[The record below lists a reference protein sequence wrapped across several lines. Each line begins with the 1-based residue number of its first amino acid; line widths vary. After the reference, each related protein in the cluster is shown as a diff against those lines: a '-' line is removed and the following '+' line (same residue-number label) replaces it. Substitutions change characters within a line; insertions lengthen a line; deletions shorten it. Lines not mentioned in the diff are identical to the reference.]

1 LLITACAHAEVSV
14 APTRAMERGTNS
26 EPEPA
31 TDDSIKASEV
41 DLAFSHRA
49 YTCGPHGPISMWF
62 KQRLIL
68 TSAVLGLVLA
78 ALPSTALAGHP
89 SVFVAITSPAS
100 GSTVFGSITIS
111 GTASAKFGV
120 SSVSVAVDSG
130 SFQPAGGTS
139 SWTYQLNTD
148 NLTNAIHTI
157 TARAADTHGQTA
169 TTSISVT
176 VNNAPPT
183 ISIASPTPGSVVSGR
198 VFVSGASASQA
209 GVVSVQVR
217 VDTGP
222 WQPASGTTNWS
233 AAVDTATFADGS
245 HTVFAM
251 AADSVGHTTTI
262 SISVTFSNSPPAI
275 SISTPQ
281 AGATVAG
288 SMSVSGSAASL
299 AGIASVQ
306 VQVDANGWVT
316 AAGTTT
322 WNLAVD
328 TTAYA
333 NGPHTLSAMASDSL
347 GRSSTTSV
355 SVTVSNLI
363 KTYESPWYVKDGKGN
378 VSTVNATMNWDGNTN
393 FNSKLPSGNVRFQ
406 VNSTVQPNDANVSDT
421 CSQDPV
427 TGFWSCVHQIQSAD
441 LYWNS
446 VIGWSLHYAFQL
458 QVEYP
463 PTSTFT
469 ISYGGDSN
477 FAPSSAQAV
486 NT

>member
-1 LLITACAHAEVSV
+1 
-14 APTRAMERGTNS
+14 
-26 EPEPA
+26 
-31 TDDSIKASEV
+31 
-41 DLAFSHRA
+41 
-49 YTCGPHGPISMWF
+49 MWF
-62 KQRLIL
+62 KQRSIL

-78 ALPSTALAGHP
+78 CLPSTALAGHP
-89 SVFVAITSPAS
+89 SVFVAVKSPAS

-120 SSVSVAVDSG
+120 RSVSVAVDAG
-130 SFQPAGGTS
+130 SFQPAGGSS

-148 NLTNAIHTI
+148 NLTNASHTI
-157 TARAADTHGQTA
+157 TARAADTRGQTA
-169 TTSISVT
+169 TSSITISV
-176 VNNAPPT
+176 NNTPPT
-183 ISIASPTPGSVVSGR
+183 ISIGSPTPGSVVSGR
-198 VFVSGASASQA
+198 VVVSGTSSSQA
-209 GVVSVQVR
+209 GVASVQVR
-217 VDTGP
+217 VESGAPLQT
-222 WQPASGTTNWS
+222 SGTTSWS
-233 AAVDTATFADGS
+233 ATIDTANYADGS
-245 HTVFAM
+245 HAVSAIAT
-251 AADSVGHTTTI
+251 DSVGHTTTT
-262 SISVTFSNSPPAI
+262 SISVTFSNSPPAV
-275 SISTPQ
+275 SISTPP
-281 AGATVAG
+281 AGATVSG
-288 SMSVSGSAASL
+288 SISVSGSAASL
-299 AGIASVQ
+299 AGIVSVQ

-322 WNLAVD
+322 WNLTVD

-333 NGPHTLSAMASDSL
+333 NGPHTISAMASDSM
-347 GRSSTTSV
+347 GRSSTTSL

-363 KTYESPWYVKDGKGN
+363 KTYQAAWYLKDGTGN

-393 FNSKLPSGNVRFQ
+393 FNSKLPTGNVRFQ
-406 VNSTVQPNDANVSDT
+406 VNSALQPNDANVNDT

-427 TGFWSCVHQIQSAD
+427 TGFWTCVHQIQTAD

-477 FAPSSAQAV
+477 FAPSTAQAV